1 MKKQF
6 IIYPYLLAIYPVI
19 ALFSRLPGG
28 LQPITL
34 AKPIFV
40 QLLLAA
46 IALGLFYLKPKDL
59 QRASLLAALT
69 VFYFSSTGYAYRSVQ
84 SSLWRDAPPSTH
96 LGFVVLGVLIII
108 VEAQPIVWQKYLT
121 KKRLATITNYLN
133 IVSVLVLLYPLYQ
146 IGITL
151 YRAAD
156 DANTPWRQLVNQG
169 EVFQPLA
176 KADERPDI
184 YYIIL
189 DGYSRADVLQYVYG
203 YDNGAFIQSL
213 QERGFYVADQTGI
226 CAVDPFHAEIHP
238 KKNMQ
243 EQEGNTLYKMAWIGI
258 DEQIYIL
265 GWLHTLHPRPRTD
278 DVLRDYTKG
287 YIKTNTIVKRY
298 GHLKEKLDRITRSP
312 YPGLPFVISSD
323 FEHNLIRKMKSQ
335 AKYWFIGFFA
345 AVMVMFFII
354 QNWSSLV

>member
-1 MKKQF
+1 MT
-6 IIYPYLLAIYPVI
+6 YLI
-19 ALFSRLPGG
+19 
-28 LQPITL
+28 
-34 AKPIFV
+34 
-40 QLLLAA
+40 
-46 IALGLFYLKPKDL
+46 
-59 QRASLLAALT
+59 LLAALPLL
-69 VFYFSSTGYAYRSVQ
+69 VIAFYRLQIARHIEDLPTSPVGAAAQGLVEIKARTIQLDDKPLLVPRLGIPCAWYRY
-84 SSLWRDAPPSTH
+84 
-96 LGFVVLGVLIII
+96 
-108 VEAQPIVWQKYLT
+108 E
-121 KKRLATITNYLN
+121 
-133 IVSVLVLLYPLYQ
+133 
-146 IGITL
+146 TL
-151 YRAAD
+151 DY
-156 DANTPWRQLVNQG
+156 NQ
-169 EVFQPLA
+169 
-176 KADERPDI
+176 
-184 YYIIL
+184 
-189 DGYSRADVLQYVYG
+189 
-203 YDNGAFIQSL
+203 
-213 QERGFYVADQTGI
+213 QERVVDARESFNRFYVADQTGI